1 MAAETEFGW
10 ALVFSRL
17 DVLHVLATED
27 GLNGLPLSEV
37 AERAHMSIDV
47 TEGFLRGLA
56 MSHEAEQR
64 EGRWHATT
72 RGMTLIHPPEDWASA
87 PF

>member
-1 MAAETEFGW
+1 MAAETDFGW
-10 ALVFSRL
+10 ALVYSRL
-17 DVLHVLATED
+17 DVLHVLATEG

-37 AERAHMSIDV
+37 AERAHMSSDI

-64 EGRWHATT
+64 DGRWHATT
-72 RGMTLIHPPEDWASA
+72 RGMALIHSPAEWAEA

>member
-1 MAAETEFGW
+1 MAAETDFGW

-17 DVLHVLATED
+17 DVLHVLAME
-27 GLNGLPLSEV
+27 GGPNGLLLSEV
-37 AERAHMSIDV
+37 AERAHMSTDI

-56 MSHEAEQR
+56 LAHEAEQR

-72 RGMTLIHPPEDWASA
+72 RGMTLIHPPAEWAEA